1 MHIPMLTYKIIWII
15 AALLTALIT
24 GLFYAY
30 SCSIN
35 NGLGRLPDT
44 EYMKSMQSINRAILN
59 PLFFAS
65 FMGTVLILPVC
76 TWFTYKTGGASMA
89 FYLILAAA
97 IIYIAGVFGVTIA
110 GNVPLN
116 NALDKFNITAASAE
130 EIKAQRDAFEIP
142 WNRLHTIRTI
152 ACVVSL
158 LLTLASVLTRFK

>member
-1 MHIPMLTYKIIWII
+1 MLTYKIIWLI

-35 NGLGRLPDT
+35 NGLGRLNDI
-44 EYMKSMQSINRAILN
+44 EYMKAMQSINRAILN

-65 FMGTVLILPVC
+65 FMGTLIVLPVC
-76 TWFTYKTGGASMA
+76 TWFTYKAGGTSMA

-97 IIYIAGVFGVTIA
+97 IVYIAGVFGVTMA

-116 NALDKFNITAASAE
+116 NALDKFNIAAASVE
-130 EIKAQRDAFEIP
+130 EIKIQRAAFEIP
-142 WNRLHTIRTI
+142 WNRLHSIRTI

-158 LLTLASVLTRFK
+158 VLTLASVLAKFK